1 MAGPVSGSVFTKT
14 LWDMRRVL
22 LGWVIGI
29 VAIGV
34 LYAAWY
40 PLIRTPEYTE
50 FMESFAP
57 DLMETLG
64 FDDITT
70 PAGYLGS
77 TTFGILGPI
86 IVIIFSTWLGIRSI
100 AGDEDSGKLDVL
112 LAHPVSRWRLVVERF
127 GVLVVALI
135 VACTALFVALLAIAG
150 PAELV
155 GLGAVEL
162 LAGSAHLAAL
172 GVFFGSL
179 ALAIGAAT
187 ASRALA
193 AGVVAVV
200 GIVSYFGNTMA
211 SQIPEIGLLRDVS
224 PFHFYSGGRPLVNGF
239 QVVDL
244 GVLAVAALILVA
256 IGGALFDRRDV
267 AV

>member
-1 MAGPVSGSVFTKT
+1 MSRSVFGKT

-22 LGWVIGI
+22 VGWIVGI
-29 VAIGV
+29 VAIGI

-40 PLIRTPEYTE
+40 PLIRTPEYVE
-50 FMESFAP
+50 LMESFAP
-57 DLMETLG
+57 DLMEAMG

-86 IVIIFSTWLGIRSI
+86 LVIIFGTWLGIRSV
-100 AGDEDSGKLDVL
+100 AGDEDSGKLEVL
-112 LAHPVSRWRLVVERF
+112 LAHPVSRWRVVIERF
-127 GVLVVALI
+127 GVLVVALLL
-135 VACTALFVALLAIAG
+135 ACAALFVALVLVSG

-155 GLGAVEL
+155 GLEPPEL
-162 LAGSAHLAAL
+162 LAGSTHLAAL
-172 GVFFGSL
+172 GIVFGSL
-179 ALAIGAAT
+179 ALAVGAAT

-211 SQIPEIGLLRDVS
+211 SQIPEIGILRDLS

-239 QVVDL
+239 GVADL
-244 GVLAVAALILVA
+244 GVLAVAAVILVA
-256 IGGALFDRRDV
+256 IAGAAFDRRDV
-267 AV
+267 GV